1 MNRFLMAAACCLP
14 LTGPAAAMSS
24 DDCTSMWKTADTNS
38 DGMLN
43 GAEADRY
50 SAAMRTAGKTLDS
63 NGTMNEAA
71 FMDNC
76 KADVFA
82 IATAETGAPL
92 KGANSF
98 TENQAKE
105 RAMAAGFT
113 DVSALTQDADGI
125 WRGTAALNG
134 KAGKVAIDFKGNVVV
149 N

>member
-1 MNRFLMAAACCLP
+1 MNRVLMAAACCLP

-24 DDCTSMWKTADTNS
+24 DDCTLMWKTADTNS

-50 SAAMRTAGKTLDS
+50 SAAMRTAGKTFDA

-98 TENQAKE
+98 TEGQAKDWI
-105 RAMAAGFT
+105 MAAGFT
-113 DVSALTQDADGI
+113 DVSALAKDADGI
-125 WRGTAALNG
+125 WRGTASKGG
-134 KAGKVAIDFKGNVVV
+134 KSMNVAVDYKGNVVGS
-149 N
+149 